1 MVGDL
6 EKSSFSNIEQQSLEF
21 VKYTLDPWVI
31 RWENNGKVQSYYIS
45 ENHEPIVS
53 PEVWEKVQEVREQ
66 RKRDRNIGQDST
78 VSAEIED
85 GGVLPSVNRPRRT
98 VIKL

>member
-1 MVGDL
+1 M
-6 EKSSFSNIEQQSLEF
+6 
-21 VKYTLDPWVI
+21 
-31 RWENNGKVQSYYIS
+31 GKQRESTELLHF